1 MRDHDSRDYVIFEFR
16 RVGAF
21 VKVSAVDPSTLTE
34 VSIVGSPRAG
44 EEILKR
50 TARRKRDYVLGKKP
64 DAAGPAP
71 EDQSGWWY

>member
-1 MRDHDSRDYVIFEFR
+1 MRDHDLTDYVIFEFR

-34 VSIVGSPRAG
+34 VSIVGSPQAG

-50 TARRKRDYVLGKKP
+50 TARRKLEYVLGKKP
-64 DAAGPAP
+64 DAGRPAP
-71 EDQSGWWY
+71 EDQSGWRY

>member
-1 MRDHDSRDYVIFEFR
+1 MRDHDLTDYVIFEFR

-21 VKVSAVDPSTLTE
+21 VKVSAVDPRTLTE

-50 TARRKRDYVLGKKP
+50 TARRKLEYVLGKKT
-64 DAAGPAP
+64 DADGLAP
-71 EDQSGWWY
+71 EDQSGWRY

>member
-1 MRDHDSRDYVIFEFR
+1 MRDHDLTDTVIFEFQ

-21 VKVSAVDPSTLTE
+21 VKVSAVDPRTLTE

-50 TARRKRDYVLGKKP
+50 TARRKLEYVLVKKP
-64 DAAGPAP
+64 GTGGPPPA
-71 EDQSGWWY
+71 DQSGWRF